1 MTHVT
6 LDPALLARLQS
17 LDRPVEFRDES
28 GRTVGYFHPL
38 PGPGQGSQEGIRSP
52 FTDEELQRRR
62 QQRTGR
68 PLADILKDLGRS

>member
-6 LDPALLARLQS
+6 LDRALLARLQS

-38 PGPGQGSQEGIRSP
+38 PVPGRGSRESMRSP
-52 FTDEELQRRR
+52 FSDEELQRRR

-68 PLADILKDLGRS
+68 TLADILKDLGQP